1 MGVLPAAA
9 FSAPVYIYG
18 GGFAL
23 PIPAVD
29 DPDSEYG
36 KGWMSDAVIDVPDHF
51 TVCDV
56 DVAITVTH
64 TSAFDLQI
72 FLQGPAGQRICLN
85 MYDPYTGFFEGA
97 DYTQTIFDDEAE
109 TAIEQAEAPFT
120 GRFRPKAGY
129 SLQLFDGQDTC
140 GQWRLQIYDAY
151 YGDSGTLD
159 SFELIITVPEP
170 ATATLM
176 ALGLG
181 LLMSRRYSRKL

>member
-1 MGVLPAAA
+1 M
-9 FSAPVYIYG
+9 
-18 GGFAL
+18 
-23 PIPAVD
+23 PIPSAD

-36 KGWMSDAVIDVPDHF
+36 KGWMSDAIIDVPDHF

-72 FLQGPAGQRICLN
+72 FLQSPAGQRICLN
-85 MYDPYTGFFEGA
+85 MYDPYTGFFEGEN
-97 DYTQTIFDDEAE
+97 YTETIFDDEAPVP
-109 TAIEQAEAPFT
+109 IEEGQAPFT

-181 LLMSRRYSRKL
+181 LLMSGRYSRKL